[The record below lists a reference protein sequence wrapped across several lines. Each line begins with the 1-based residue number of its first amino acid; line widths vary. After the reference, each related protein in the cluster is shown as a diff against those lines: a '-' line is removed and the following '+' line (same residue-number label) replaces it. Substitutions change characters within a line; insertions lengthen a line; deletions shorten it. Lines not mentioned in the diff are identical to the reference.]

1 MHVHVHVGSVLC
13 HCSTMRPAG
22 MQGHQPAAQA
32 GCHCWNNTA
41 SLPQAARAEGRT
53 GSQNRSACHTARNR
67 HKVQAWQ
74 CQSALGFGLCCRQHP
89 SVVGVS
95 LDSWDFPAWLK
106 YPPELWSIA
115 EWSSDIGKR
124 KVSFNLVPKW
134 PCDGEEL
141 KWGAEKQDRNKWLSM
156 HRPGMRLHQPLASW
170 PKFVNWS
177 QNLVLIPSR
186 GAQATELWAQE
197 LPVPTRPG
205 TTMKNPRKM
214 QQEGAGNRGS
224 SAARRQLW
232 EGAGHRQD
240 WEVSYEDKGKGQDGG
255 QQPKRRSKEAIR
267 REEDG
272 CLWASLKPLVLWL
285 HSIHRRP
292 ALQDK
297 AFGSH
302 RSQIQ
307 L

>member
-1 MHVHVHVGSVLC
+1 MHVGSVLC

-32 GCHCWNNTA
+32 GRL
-41 SLPQAARAEGRT
+41 LPLLEQRSISPTSSQGSGMYWLTEPLCLSHSKEQAQ
-53 GSQNRSACHTARNR
+53 GSSQPI
-67 HKVQAWQ
+67 QGWQ
-74 CQSALGFGLCCRQHP
+74 CQSALRFGLCCRQHP

-106 YPPELWSIA
+106 YPPELWSVA
-115 EWSSDIGKR
+115 EPSSDIGKR

-156 HRPGMRLHQPLASW
+156 HRPGMRLHQSLASW

-177 QNLVLIPSR
+177 RNLVLILFR

-205 TTMKNPRKM
+205 TTMKDPRKM
-214 QQEGAGNRGS
+214 QQEGAGNRES
-224 SAARRQLW
+224 SAAWRQLW
-232 EGAGHRQD
+232 EGAGHRED
-240 WEVSYEDKGKGQDGG
+240 WEDSYEDKGKGQDGG

-272 CLWASLKPLVLWL
+272 CLWASLKPLTLWL
-285 HSIHRRP
+285 HSTHRR
-292 ALQDK
+292 
-297 AFGSH
+297 
-302 RSQIQ
+302 Q
-307 L
+307 LSKIKLLEVT